1 MVHLSPLPMEF
12 SRQEY
17 WSGLPCLPPQ
27 DLPNPG
33 IEPAPLACPAL
44 AGRFF
49 TTSATSPCSVLSGQG
64 LNASTCCAHHRVVV
78 KDSTSSHILLNLQN
92 YPKPES
98 LSPLFYKWKFEAH
111 RGEVMCPEWLSHV
124 GGARLTLWAED
135 WSRSPLLPTPP
146 PYLRTQPPPPPLST
160 PPTWQPTQPCCG
172 VLSMRVLSQY
182 LLGGNRRPLGNQE
195 MIAWLPPSPDRIKE
209 Q

>member
-1 MVHLSPLPMEF
+1 MEF

-44 AGRFF
+44 AGRFS
-49 TTSATSPCSVLSGQG
+49 TTSATSPCSALSGQG
-64 LNASTCCAHHRVVV
+64 LNASTCCAHHRVGV
-78 KDSTSSHILLNLQN
+78 KLNLQN
-92 YPKPES
+92 YLKPES

-146 PYLRTQPPPPPLST
+146 PYLRTQRPATPQHPPNLAAHRALLWSSVRESALSVPAGRESQT
-160 PPTWQPTQPCCG
+160 PGEPGNDRLAASQP
-172 VLSMRVLSQY
+172 
-182 LLGGNRRPLGNQE
+182 RR
-195 MIAWLPPSPDRIKE
+195 D
-209 Q
+209 